1 MEESMKRKGLL
12 LVAMMILILMLSPS
26 VFAQSAKPYF
36 QSSDFTAW
44 QNVEKEAVYEPAD
57 QMKVKPVNMKSPEP
71 IKIAY
76 IGGVTNPFWDAVYK
90 GYEAARDEL
99 AKYNCKLDWVVP
111 GTTLSTSDY
120 GEAIVA
126 VSNQGYKAVCS
137 MVFNDGFHPYIEEA
151 VNSGVP
157 VGAMIGD
164 SEHRGKALFY
174 VGQDSYKGGVI
185 AARALAKAINK
196 KGKVGIITGNIAVL
210 NHELRRQGFLKT
222 IAKEYPGIQVVG
234 TQENHDQADEG
245 FNHTANYLSAHP
257 DLAAI
262 YNTAGGPTGA
272 IEAIKQAGK
281 AGKVKVFCFMVPE
294 LVPYIRG
301 GECEGAVAQNAFAE
315 GHDTPIR
322 LFNYLMKGTLPPA
335 YNLYTDLF
343 VVTKESLDK
352 FIASLEGA

>member
-1 MEESMKRKGLL
+1 MKRKGLL
-12 LVAMMILILMLSPS
+12 LVAMMILIVMLSPS
-26 VFAQSAKPYF
+26 VFAQGKPYF
-36 QSSDFTAW
+36 QSADFKAY
-44 QNVEKEAVYEPAD
+44 QKVDKEAVYEPAD
-57 QMKVKPVNMKSPEP
+57 QMKVKAVNMVSPVP

-76 IGGVTNPFWDAVYK
+76 VGGVTNPFWDAIYK

-120 GEAIVA
+120 GEAIVTL
-126 VSNQGYKAVCS
+126 SNQGYQAVCS
-137 MVFNDGFHPYIEEA
+137 MVFNDGFHPYIEQA
-151 VNSGVP
+151 VQSGVP

-164 SEHRGKALFY
+164 SEHRGQALFY
-174 VGQDSYKGGVI
+174 IGQDSFKGGVI
-185 AARALAKAINK
+185 AARALAKAINN

-210 NHELRRQGFLKT
+210 NHELRRQGFLQT
-222 IAKEYPGIQVVG
+222 VAKEFPNIKVVG
-234 TQENHDQADEG
+234 TQEDHDSADEA

-294 LVPYIRG
+294 LVPYIRA

-322 LFNYLMKGTLPPA
+322 LFNYLMKGALPPA

-343 VVTKESLDK
+343 VVTKDSLDK
-352 FIASLEGA
+352 FLASNEGA

>member
-1 MEESMKRKGLL
+1 MILL
-12 LVAMMILILMLSPS
+12 LVVMTTLIVLLPCSA
-26 VFAQSAKPYF
+26 FAQSDKPYF
-36 QSSDFTAW
+36 QSPDFQAW
-44 QNVEKEAVYEPAD
+44 QKAAKDAVYKPAD
-57 QMKVKPVNMKSPEP
+57 EMKVKPVDMVSPVQ

-76 IGGVTNPFWDAVYK
+76 VGGVTNPFWDAIYK

-120 GEAIVA
+120 GEAIVTL
-126 VSNQGYKAVCS
+126 SNQGYQAICS
-137 MVFNDGFHPYIEEA
+137 MVFNDGFHPYIEQA
-151 VNSGVP
+151 VSSGVP

-174 VGQDSYKGGVI
+174 IGQDSYKGGVV
-185 AARALAKAINK
+185 AARALAKAINN

-222 IAKEYPGIQVVG
+222 IAKEFPGIKVVG
-234 TQENHDQADEG
+234 TQENHDSADEG
-245 FNHTANYLSAHP
+245 FNHTANYLSAYP

-281 AGKVKVFCFMVPE
+281 VGKVKVVCFMVPE
-294 LVPYIRG
+294 LVPYIRA
-301 GECEGAVAQNAFAE
+301 GECEAAVAQNAFAE

-322 LFNYLMKGTLPPA
+322 LFNYLMKGTVPPA
-335 YNLYTDLF
+335 YNMFTDLF
-343 VVTKESLDK
+343 VVTKDTLDK
-352 FIASLEGA
+352 FIASLQGA